1 MKEKRLYCE
10 KTLKKSKGSKIVKM
24 LAAAL
29 LPLLWP
35 LAAAQ
40 ADQGDQG
47 VGGVHL
53 AFVGDDDGNH
63 DGSCSSRSR

>member
-40 ADQGDQG
+40 ADQGDLRHL
-47 VGGVHL
+47 VGGVRVQL
-53 AFVGDDDGNH
+53 VGGDDD
-63 DGSCSSRSR
+63 DGMQC

>member
-1 MKEKRLYCE
+1 M
-10 KTLKKSKGSKIVKM
+10 KM

-40 ADQGDQG
+40 ADQGDLRHL
-47 VGGVHL
+47 VGGVL
-53 AFVGDDDGNH
+53 VQLVGGDDDNVMQ
-63 DGSCSSRSR
+63 C

>member
-1 MKEKRLYCE
+1 M
-10 KTLKKSKGSKIVKM
+10 KM

-40 ADQGDQG
+40 ADQG

-63 DGSCSSRSR
+63 DGSCSNKSTFVIMVLVWGVSTVPLLVV

>member
-1 MKEKRLYCE
+1 MKEKSLSCE

-40 ADQGDQG
+40 ADQGDLRHL
-47 VGGVHL
+47 VGGVRVQL
-53 AFVGDDDGNH
+53 VGGDDD
-63 DGSCSSRSR
+63 DVMQC

>member
-1 MKEKRLYCE
+1 
-10 KTLKKSKGSKIVKM
+10 M

-40 ADQGDQG
+40 ADQGDLRHL
-47 VGGVHL
+47 VGGVRVQL
-53 AFVGDDDGNH
+53 VGGDDD
-63 DGSCSSRSR
+63 DVMQCSDR